1 LLEESQEEQLR
12 KLKSTGLLDAQQVN
26 ECTTNWP
33 LLFLCQKHIGE
44 HGLTNITSVDF
55 TLYFLL
61 LLGFKA
67 SVIIPQVPTTYNIS
81 LICACFHVHRFCA
94 MRMVSKLDFVFP
106 LFFGCLI
113 PLLLDLIHPYPNCL
127 MFILLSFQF
136 SKEKFRMWLVVQQFV
151 NASTLNFHCDV
162 L

>member
-12 KLKSTGLLDAQQVN
+12 KLKSTGLLDAQQMN
-26 ECTTNWP
+26 ECTTNWS

-44 HGLTNITSVDF
+44 HGLTNLTSVDF

-67 SVIIPQVPTTYNIS
+67 SVIILQVPMYNIS

-106 LFFGCLI
+106 LFFGCVI
-113 PLLLDLIHPYPNCL
+113 PLLLDFFNPS
-127 MFILLSFQF
+127 LSKLSHVYLVIF
-136 SKEKFRMWLVVQQFV
+136 SVFKREI
-151 NASTLNFHCDV
+151 
-162 L
+162 